1 MSLTLDQTIYVNND
15 TTDCTTVPDGWY
27 FTDESANTTTDV
39 YHIQSGILTEI
50 LTCVPATTTT
60 TTTASNC
67 FSFTISKTTVGVV
80 AVTYT
85 DCSGN
90 PQTVNVGNSGGGPS
104 TQTFCA
110 RNGSITTPPEV
121 TLINNGSC

>member
-1 MSLTLDQTIYVNND
+1 MLRLRTIFVFTCLIIVQIVNCN
-15 TTDCTTVPDGWY
+15 P
-27 FTDESANTTTDV
+27 
-39 YHIQSGILTEI
+39 
-50 LTCVPATTTT
+50 TTTT
-60 TTTASNC
+60 TTTTLNC
-67 FSFTISKTTVGVV
+67 FSFTITKTTVGVV

-110 RNGSITTPPEV
+110 RNGSVTTPPEV
-121 TLINNGSC
+121 TLINNGIC